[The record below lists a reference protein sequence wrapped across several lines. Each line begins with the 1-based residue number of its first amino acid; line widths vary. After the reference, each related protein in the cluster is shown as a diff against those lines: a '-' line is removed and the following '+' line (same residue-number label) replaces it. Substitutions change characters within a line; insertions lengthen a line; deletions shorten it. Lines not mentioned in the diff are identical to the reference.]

1 MVDVCATAL
10 GCRYV
15 YALGHLISVG
25 EWNGAWIFIRSAC
38 SLLLQVLPIIA
49 SMIVAGGWCAYMSGR
64 HLFTSPDV
72 SFNRERRQAIL
83 KDPCE

>member
-1 MVDVCATAL
+1 
-10 GCRYV
+10 
-15 YALGHLISVG
+15 
-25 EWNGAWIFIRSAC
+25 
-38 SLLLQVLPIIA
+38 
-49 SMIVAGGWCAYMSGR
+49 MIVAGGWCAYMSGR